1 MGVTWNHVSSVSAPL
16 IGGFAWHFFGYQVIF
31 VMGAVIA
38 LISLGVSQLIQ
49 PDQTVASA

>member
-38 LISLGVSQLIQ
+38 LISLGVSQLIS
-49 PDQTVASA
+49 PDSGEGPA